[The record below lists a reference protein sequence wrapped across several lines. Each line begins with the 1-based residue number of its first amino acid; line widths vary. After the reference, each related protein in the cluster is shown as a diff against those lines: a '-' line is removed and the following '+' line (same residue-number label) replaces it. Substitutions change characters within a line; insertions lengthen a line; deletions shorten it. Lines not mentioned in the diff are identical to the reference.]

1 MEFCKTNIV
10 YFLIILV
17 CFGCTKTKKANKI
30 LEKQIAT
37 LKDDCI
43 IFPNDMIP
51 FCLGNEYPDTT
62 LLDRSFKMIVYID
75 KEGCTNCKLRSLI
88 PLYMFMTE
96 YRNLEN
102 FGVIIIL
109 NTNNIDS
116 AKQIIKEI
124 NFSAT
129 VFFDLNNSFKLLNP
143 HIPQEERLQTFLI
156 NENGHVLL
164 VGSPIRNSSLRDLY
178 LEQIT
183 GLQNQEASPKTILEM
198 DKVEYDLGTVKEGN
212 TKKQIITVRNT
223 GISVFK
229 LKGFTTSCDC
239 TEATCDWKEL
249 QPGESGTVTVS
260 YEAEQPGDFYRTVEI
275 YGNIPNNSLMV
286 SFIGTVE

>member
-30 LEKQIAT
+30 LEKKIAT

-88 PLYMFMTE
+88 PLYMFITE

-124 NFSAT
+124 NFNAT

-156 NENGHVLL
+156 NENSHVLL

-183 GLQNQEASPKTILEM
+183 GLQNQEASPKAILET

-212 TKKQIITVRNT
+212 TKKQTVTVRNT
-223 GISVFK
+223 GTNVFK

-249 QPGESGTVTVS
+249 QPGESETITVS
-260 YEAEQPGDFYRTVEI
+260 YEAEQPGDFYRRWRYMEI
-275 YGNIPNNSLMV
+275 FPI
-286 SFIGTVE
+286 TH